1 MRESEICNCS
11 KPVFEDHGGAVD
23 TSYTFDSFKADV
35 PAEFYLESVD
45 SSQFHTCATNN
56 YMAFS
61 YLNSDGTKQNLYEL
75 TVQET
80 SGKKAVYRVNSSNQ
94 LVYCEFDS
102 GLETVTMPDTV
113 GPYQITV
120 IGSGIFR
127 NNCYLRRIT
136 IPSSITTI
144 EDSAFKGCHNLK
156 DVIFKEPVNITSI
169 GTDAFKTQ
177 EVEYHK
183 ADCGNKDATDVQQLY
198 FTGPIS
204 DDSAPFNYAMDPN
217 SYINRGNQE
226 RTYITYYSG
235 WPKNLEVKYNPDTD
249 KMNWQIILRLK
260 KFSPVRNIPQAIMLI

>member
-1 MRESEICNCS
+1 M
-11 KPVFEDHGGAVD
+11 
-23 TSYTFDSFKADV
+23 
-35 PAEFYLESVD
+35 
-45 SSQFHTCATNN
+45 
-56 YMAFS
+56 
-61 YLNSDGTKQNLYEL
+61 
-75 TVQET
+75 
-80 SGKKAVYRVNSSNQ
+80 
-94 LVYCEFDS
+94 
-102 GLETVTMPDTV
+102 
-113 GPYQITV
+113 
-120 IGSGIFR
+120 
-127 NNCYLRRIT
+127 
-136 IPSSITTI
+136 
-144 EDSAFKGCHNLK
+144 K